1 VDAAAEILDGL
12 TAVVNAAGVL
22 RGGGAGDVTVEN
34 YDFNMNTN
42 TRASF
47 EIMTWAIPYLKDAAA
62 AAVGSSSI
70 ESNKNDEEMDVSFK
84 PKVSP
89 SIINISSVNGKQSF
103 PGCISYCMSK
113 AAVDMMTKCASV
125 DLAKYGVRVNSVNP
139 GMVVTDLQKVRTMQS
154 SFSTRSKLTFIKNK
168 ISFTKPSHREEVSP
182 TNNIKTS

>member
-62 AAVGSSSI
+62 AAAGSS
-70 ESNKNDEEMDVSFK
+70 ESNKSDEEMDVSFK

-103 PGCISYCMSK
+103 LGCISYCMSK

-154 SFSTRSKLTFIKNK
+154 SFSTRSKLTSIKNK
-168 ISFTKPSHREEVSP
+168 ISFTKPSHREEVFP
-182 TNNIKTS
+182 TNNIKPS